1 MESWVGGAMG
11 QEGQGRTRIANFGL
25 RISNWRN
32 QQRRRRGKGREGHED
47 EGQGESEERAAS
59 NEGREPRAAGGKGA
73 AEQGGTPI
81 ANFARLPAG
90 QGLRI
95 SDWKD
100 RRRSKHDEAGQG
112 GKGVEALRRGARG
125 DGERGS
131 GCHHVL
137 TRASRTASVQRL
149 ARTPGRVRDD

>member
-11 QEGQGRTRIANFGL
+11 QEGQG
-25 RISNWRN
+25 S
-32 QQRRRRGKGREGHED
+32 RGEHR
-47 EGQGESEERAAS
+47 
-59 NEGREPRAAGGKGA
+59 
-73 AEQGGTPI
+73 
-81 ANFARLPAG
+81 
-90 QGLRI
+90 LRI